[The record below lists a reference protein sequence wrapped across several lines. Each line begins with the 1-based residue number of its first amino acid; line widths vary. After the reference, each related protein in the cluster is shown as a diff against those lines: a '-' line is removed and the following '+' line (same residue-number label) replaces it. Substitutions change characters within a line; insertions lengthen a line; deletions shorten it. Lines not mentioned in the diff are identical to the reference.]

1 MNSIEQ
7 TFLSP
12 YSQEYC
18 AYYFY
23 LTFFALIF
31 LVMAILDV
39 VVGIYKNKLSFFDGL
54 MSLIG
59 PLLIYF
65 TNRLLYSMC
74 VGALN

>member
-1 MNSIEQ
+1 MNSFEQ

-18 AYYFY
+18 VYYFY
-23 LTFFALIF
+23 LTIAALIF
-31 LVMAILDV
+31 LALAILDV
-39 VVGIYKNKLSFFDGL
+39 IVGIYKNKLSLFDGL

-59 PLLIYF
+59 PFLIYF

-74 VGALN
+74 IGALN

>member
-1 MNSIEQ
+1 MNSFEQ

-23 LTFFALIF
+23 LTVFALIF
-31 LVMAILDV
+31 LAMAIFDAI
-39 VVGIYKNKLSFFDGL
+39 VGLFNNKLSVFDAI
-54 MSLIG
+54 MSLLG
-59 PLLIYF
+59 PFLIYF

-74 VGALN
+74 MGSLN

>member
-1 MNSIEQ
+1 MNSFEQ

-23 LTFFALIF
+23 LTIAALIF
-31 LVMAILDV
+31 LAMAILDV
-39 VVGIYKNKLSFFDGL
+39 AVGIYKNKVSLFDGF
-54 MSLIG
+54 MSLLG
-59 PLLIYF
+59 PFLIYF

>member
-1 MNSIEQ
+1 MNSFEQ

-23 LTFFALIF
+23 LTIFALIF
-31 LVMAILDV
+31 LAMALIDAVMGL
-39 VVGIYKNKLSFFDGL
+39 YNNKLSFFDAF
-54 MSLIG
+54 MSLLG
-59 PLLIYF
+59 PFLIYF

>member
-1 MNSIEQ
+1 MNVLEQ

-31 LVMAILDV
+31 LAMAIIDV
-39 VVGIYKNKLSFFDGL
+39 AFGLYKNKISLFDGV

-59 PLLIYF
+59 PVLIYF

-74 VGALN
+74 IGSLN

>member
-1 MNSIEQ
+1 MNSFEQ

-39 VVGIYKNKLSFFDGL
+39 VVGIYMNKLSFFDGI
-54 MSLIG
+54 MSILG
-59 PLLIYF
+59 PFLIYF

-74 VGALN
+74 VGALK